1 MKVKWSKKYVSAGIT
16 GFLVVAASI
25 LFLLFL
31 LKFDVVSRWIGA
43 IISMLMPI
51 ILGLAFAY
59 LLNPVQNFFENTCYR
74 RLFKKLLAKKPKSKL
89 PRVLSVAT
97 AITAALLVIGG
108 LIGIMLPQ
116 LIGSVKGLIDKMP
129 GYLANFKEWLDRMIV
144 ENHWLASIVGENS
157 DELIARIQKSL
168 ESALPALQEMAGN
181 VTGVVIG
188 GAIGVVNAVTDFILG
203 LVVSIYVMYSKE
215 RFAAQAKKVIA
226 VEVDKSLLPIL
237 AETLAGCDNVRIIN
251 EDILKLDID
260 KIIAEETA
268 GGGEAKVIGNLP
280 YYITT
285 PIIMK
290 LLEETTVKSIT
301 IMMQKEVAD
310 RIKAAPGS
318 KIYGAISVAV
328 QYYCQVEK
336 IADVPKT
343 VFIPQPQVDS
353 VVLRLVRKEDP
364 GVEVLDK
371 GIFFACVKAGFG
383 QRRKTLLNSLQTVR
397 GTSKAMIE
405 ECLAAAG
412 VEAGR
417 RAETLSLE
425 EFGKISNEV
434 YKRL

>member
-1 MKVKWSKKYVSAGIT
+1 MKLYQKTTVKEIQEKY
-16 GFLVVAASI
+16 GFN
-25 LFLLFL
+25 F
-31 LKFDVVSRWIGA
+31 SRN
-43 IISMLMPI
+43 
-51 ILGLAFAY
+51 LG
-59 LLNPVQNFFENTCYR
+59 QNF
-74 RLFKKLLAKKPKSKL
+74 
-89 PRVLSVAT
+89 
-97 AITAALLVIGG
+97 
-108 LIGIMLPQ
+108 
-116 LIGSVKGLIDKMP
+116 LIDKNIIDKIIAGTEIGPQDTVLEIGP
-129 GYLANFKEWLDRMIV
+129 GM
-144 ENHWLASIVGENS
+144 
-157 DELIARIQKSL
+157 
-168 ESALPALQEMAGN
+168 
-181 VTGVVIG
+181 GVIT
-188 GAIGVVNAVTDFILG
+188 AEA
-203 LVVSIYVMYSKE
+203 
-215 RFAAQAKKVIA
+215 AAQAKKVIA

-268 GGGEAKVIGNLP
+268 GGGEVKVIGNLP

-353 VVLRLVRKEDP
+353 VVLRLVRKEEP
-364 GVEVLDK
+364 GVGVLDK

-383 QRRKTLLNSLQTVR
+383 QRRKTLLNSLQTIR

-405 ECLAAAG
+405 ESLAAAG